1 MKASKSRPAKPLVAE
16 DDLPG
21 ADQVVVTF
29 QQGGDYLALAEP
41 GVGQAPDDRHAL
53 GSRDQVQAE
62 PPEEPRMAGAVP
74 VAGVPGQVRAL
85 HRLPGGRARQRRG
98 IHQPQQVL
106 PGRGVPGQLGDHRR
120 QQPSA
125 GPQPLAVPGLA
136 GQAREHLSQVLAR
149 VPDPAPLAGDAQQVL
164 GDRHAG
170 QLGIRQR
177 GLSSR
182 PVITRP
188 AQRGQHVIIECHVE
202 CGQEGVKVVRHK
214 TIFGALRLTFRRATR
229 ATTQSDS
236 LIKHR

>member
-74 VAGVPGQVRAL
+74 VPGVPGQVRTP
-85 HRLPGGRARQRRG
+85 HRLPAGRARQRRG

-164 GDRHAG
+164 RDG
-170 QLGIRQR
+170 QARKLRVVQR
-177 GLSSR
+177 GLAAGT
-182 PVITRP
+182 VITRP
-188 AQRGQHVIIECHVE
+188 AQRGQHAVGQIHVE

-236 LIKHR
+236 LI